1 MSVASK
7 TPGCQLDEHL
17 KYISVRTQWGCQK
30 EKLLAGA
37 GCSTVLAGEGKGAWG
52 VCVCECVC
60 ECVCVYVCVCV
71 CVWCSNVL

>member
-37 GCSTVLAGEGKGAWG
+37 GCSTVLAGEGKGA
-52 VCVCECVC
+52 
-60 ECVCVYVCVCV
+60 CVCVRA
-71 CVWCSNVL
+71 

>member
-37 GCSTVLAGEGKGAWG
+37 GCSTVLAGEGKGAC
-52 VCVCECVC
+52 VCVRECVC
-60 ECVCVYVCVCV
+60 ECVYVCVCV
-71 CVWCSNVL
+71 VQ